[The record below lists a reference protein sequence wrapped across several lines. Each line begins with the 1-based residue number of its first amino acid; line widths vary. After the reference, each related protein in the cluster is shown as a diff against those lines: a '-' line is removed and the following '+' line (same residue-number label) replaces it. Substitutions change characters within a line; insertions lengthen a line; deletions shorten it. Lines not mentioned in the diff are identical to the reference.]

1 MRHVIPIDTASIP
14 ASDSTTQ
21 TATFTFAFLPK
32 VKVNDSF
39 RNLKKDFFVTGLIAL
54 FTKLC
59 WLMKSFKETE
69 LEVSVTIVSF

>member
-39 RNLKKDFFVTGLIAL
+39 RNLKKDFKTYEDKHRDKIVQLERDLFVKDG
-54 FTKLC
+54 KVN
-59 WLMKSFKETE
+59 S
-69 LEVSVTIVSF
+69 